1 MLAGV
6 ETAPAFPP
14 LTSGPQHF
22 TVPEVSN
29 FPGLRPAV
37 PKEGMNG
44 SCDPSFG
51 SLIRGGPTGYCL
63 TPIVCLEYSL
73 SVTP

>member
-37 PKEGMNG
+37 PKEGNERILR
-44 SCDPSFG
+44 SKLQEPD
-51 SLIRGGPTGYCL
+51 TGRPHRL
-63 TPIVCLEYSL
+63 LF
-73 SVTP
+73 